1 MIRYVVTRRALPGA
15 LGLDEGDLP
24 AADGRPAYRIR
35 AYMTNFPAPDA
46 IRAEKANGLRVLDA
60 AEVVAAAHER
70 CGRGEEVHA
79 VHAVLKSDLAAG
91 TMPSGRF
98 GANAAWL
105 WLAALALKA
114 MALVRRAAYGPE
126 WRWVRMKRIRAIWI
140 HLVAR
145 VARHGRR
152 VTLVLGG
159 AGAHLL
165 AARRR
170 IHLAMPPPASRAR
183 LTPARQFHAT
193 RRTRHGTGGR
203 CARPNAPVKTQPSR
217 RGRRPR
223 SVAASSSRRQ
233 PKSTTRHDRT
243 ALPMAEITP
252 PENQLADQ
260 GEEVKLDSQ
269 LAGGVLDRRAF
280 GRDVRLRPQR
290 GQQPEYC

>member
-1 MIRYVVTRRALPGA
+1 MQLPGAVRQVTLRTDGAGYQEDVIRACNDPAFRRAETRRFGTVGLICGATRSEPLMAEVARLADDAWRPAKGPVETPDAGPASDSVALECAELPYVPATTNGLKPRHVIRYVVTRRALPGA

-79 VHAVLKSDLAAG
+79 VLKSDLAAG

-105 WLAALALKA
+105 WLAALALNA

-170 IHLAMPPPASRAR
+170 IHLAMPPPAS
-183 LTPARQFHAT
+183 
-193 RRTRHGTGGR
+193 
-203 CARPNAPVKTQPSR
+203 AP
-217 RGRRPR
+217 G
-223 SVAASSSRRQ
+223 
-233 PKSTTRHDRT
+233 
-243 ALPMAEITP
+243 
-252 PENQLADQ
+252 
-260 GEEVKLDSQ
+260 
-269 LAGGVLDRRAF
+269 
-280 GRDVRLRPQR
+280 
-290 GQQPEYC
+290 